1 MYRYR
6 QVLVGFIAMGCL
18 AIILAAGA
26 GAWGIHDGLIEAPT
40 GIVRLGQ
47 IEVMAFTAV
56 EFSTMR
62 SPRAYYT
69 VWVGLAK
76 DPAPSLRPWRPLMWA
91 RRLMR
96 LRVPPPA
103 VLMR

>member
-1 MYRYR
+1 MYHRAL
-6 QVLVGFIAMGCL
+6 VLGIITSCLIVIL
-18 AIILAAGA
+18 AIRA
-26 GAWGIHDGLIEAPT
+26 GAWGIQGGLIHAPT

-47 IEVMAFTAV
+47 IEVMAFTGI
-56 EFSTMR
+56 EYSTVR

-76 DPAPSLRPWRPLMWA
+76 EPAPSLRPWRPLIWA
-91 RRLMR
+91 RRLVR
-96 LRVPPPA
+96 LSVPPPA